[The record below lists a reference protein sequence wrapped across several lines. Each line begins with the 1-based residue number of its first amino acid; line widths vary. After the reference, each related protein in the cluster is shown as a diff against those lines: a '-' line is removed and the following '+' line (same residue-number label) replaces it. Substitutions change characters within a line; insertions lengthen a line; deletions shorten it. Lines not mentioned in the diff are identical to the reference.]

1 MTIINQKSISGITS
15 VTFASAGD
23 DLLTF
28 HSNNGTE
35 RFRID
40 NSGNTKITAGIVTT
54 LTVTGNATVG
64 GTLGVTGET
73 TFSTHV
79 NLGDSDRLRLGAD
92 NDLQIFHDGS
102 NSYISDQGT
111 GQLQLISAG
120 AAVEIKKN
128 TGEAMGL
135 FKTDGAVELYYDNS
149 KKFETTSYG
158 LQFTDNVKF
167 DNPDT
172 AGRDLTWE
180 ADNDALHW
188 EDNTKATFGGGNDLQ
203 IYHNGSHSYIADEG
217 TGELNIS
224 GSRIQLLNAARSEKA
239 LDFVQDGAV
248 DIYYNG
254 SKKFETTSTGV
265 TISGTATAGGLSLGD
280 SEYAYFGASND
291 LEIYHNGTDS
301 VINDTS
307 RNLLVRASGTGDLWL
322 QSDNQVYFG
331 DIGGNEKF
339 IEANDNGDVKLFYDN
354 SQKLATKSDGIV
366 VTGGIYLDG
375 SGGTGSANKLDDYEE
390 GVHTITTNSNLTA
403 ASSSATWA
411 YTKIGRMVMFSGQLS
426 VSSVSG
432 SDTVSISLPF
442 AAANNHTN
450 GVGSQAG
457 GVMHYGVDTGNVG
470 LAYYIP
476 QGSSIIRFYQLNDNA
491 AWGILTNSSL
501 ANNDEIYVS
510 VMYYT
515 A

>member
-239 LDFVQDGAV
+239 IDFVQDGAV
-248 DIYYNG
+248 DIYHNG
-254 SKKFETTSTGV
+254 SKKFETTSGGITVSGNV
-265 TISGTATAGGLSLGD
+265 T
-280 SEYAYFGASND
+280 
-291 LEIYHNGTDS
+291 
-301 VINDTS
+301 
-307 RNLLVRASGTGDLWL
+307 ASGVLFG
-322 QSDNQVYFG
+322 SDTA
-331 DIGGNEKF
+331 D
-339 IEANDNGDVKLFYDN
+339 ANTLN
-354 SQKLATKSDGIV
+354 
-366 VTGGIYLDG
+366 
-375 SGGTGSANKLDDYEE
+375 DYEE
-390 GVHTITTNSNLTA
+390 GSFVPNYGSGITSPSYTA
-403 ASSSATWA
+403 TGGH
-411 YTKIGRMVMFSGQLS
+411 YTKIGQL
-426 VSSVSG
+426 V
-432 SDTVSISLPF
+432 TFTIRIR
-442 AAANNHTN
+442 A
-450 GVGSQAG
+450 
-457 GVMHYGVDTGNVG
+457 TG
-470 LAYYIP
+470 
-476 QGSSIIRFYQLNDNA
+476 
-491 AWGILTNSSL
+491 TNSSAQIKIAGL
-501 ANNDEIYVS
+501 PFSSNAHNEGSVSFGYTDNMNGNSGFTGHIPESSSEIHMYQFS
-510 VMYYT
+510 GSNLNGNSGNGISGRTLHLRGFYYT
-515 A
+515 NS